1 MAPKT
6 LPAVPN
12 PTIDFEV
19 QNQGTIF
26 LLFPLT
32 DSAAAWVE
40 GHLPEDILTF
50 GHGIC
55 VEHRFI
61 SDIVLGIQDAGL
73 VCA

>member
-1 MAPKT
+1 MAPKA

-19 QNQGTIF
+19 QNHGTIF

-32 DSAAAWVE
+32 HSAVVWVE
-40 GHLPEDILTF
+40 EHLPEEILTF
-50 GHGIC
+50 GLGIC

-61 SDIVLGIQDAGL
+61 SDIVLGIQNAGL